1 MPGMRIDLVSIKYK
15 CIMSNGCR
23 ELPVVLHTVWHVHGR
38 RTTDRARCAELTATA
53 MSAQRCAHL
62 QCTCGCLLDTC
73 SSGQTGQY
81 SCSVDSIAVWFHFVA
96 HANGVFY
103 AQEQLVRL

>member
-1 MPGMRIDLVSIKYK
+1 MAAE
-15 CIMSNGCR
+15 NF
-23 ELPVVLHTVWHVHGR
+23 PVVLHTVWHVHGR

-62 QCTCGCLLDTC
+62 QCTCGCLLDTR

-81 SCSVDSIAVWFHFVA
+81 SCSVDSIVVWFHFVA